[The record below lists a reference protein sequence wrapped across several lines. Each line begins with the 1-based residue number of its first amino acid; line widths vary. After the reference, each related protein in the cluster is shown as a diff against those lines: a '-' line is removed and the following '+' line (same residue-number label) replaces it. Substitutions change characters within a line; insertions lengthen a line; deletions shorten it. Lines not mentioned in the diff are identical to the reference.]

1 MKFFYVAALIL
12 VTSLSLQAQTNYV
25 ANTANSQ
32 TPGTNNTLV
41 GPQAGSVITSGNNNS
56 FVGYNAGNQ
65 TTTGGANTFM
75 GALAGQSN
83 TEGSNN
89 IFVGSQAGYYNRTGS
104 QNVTVGNSSGGLLY
118 TGSSNTYLGHA
129 AGSRNPDGSFNTIL
143 GSEAGRFKSNGFSN
157 VVIGVKAGAGQPNTL
172 TVLGNNNVLIGDSTG
187 LNNVASGNVFLGSKS
202 GYTNQSG
209 NQNTLLGYQ
218 AGYNLT
224 SSSNT
229 LVGYQAGRNITTG
242 SNNIIVGPMSGTAI
256 TDGSDNVLM
265 GYNSQA
271 EDGLHNATAIGAG
284 SRVAVSNALI
294 LGNGVNVG
302 IGTSAPATRLE
313 VVSPQADQSGLR
325 LTSLTT
331 NSPSALTT
339 DQFLTVNAQGD
350 VVKARY
356 QLRISDVSQWSDKVF
371 SPTYQLRPLSA
382 VANYVRE
389 QGHLPGVPSAEQVKT
404 EGVDLVKMNS
414 LLLEKVEE
422 LTLYGIDQQKRLD
435 KQQSEIDELK
445 QLVKQLMKK

>member
-1 MKFFYVAALIL
+1 
-12 VTSLSLQAQTNYV
+12 
-25 ANTANSQ
+25 
-32 TPGTNNTLV
+32 
-41 GPQAGSVITSGNNNS
+41 
-56 FVGYNAGNQ
+56 
-65 TTTGGANTFM
+65 
-75 GALAGQSN
+75 
-83 TEGSNN
+83 
-89 IFVGSQAGYYNRTGS
+89 
-104 QNVTVGNSSGGLLY
+104 
-118 TGSSNTYLGHA
+118 
-129 AGSRNPDGSFNTIL
+129 
-143 GSEAGRFKSNGFSN
+143 
-157 VVIGVKAGAGQPNTL
+157 
-172 TVLGNNNVLIGDSTG
+172 
-187 LNNVASGNVFLGSKS
+187 
-202 GYTNQSG
+202 
-209 NQNTLLGYQ
+209 LLGYQ

-229 LVGYQAGRNITTG
+229 LVGYRAGRNVTTG

-294 LGNGVNVG
+294 LGNGANVG
-302 IGTSAPATRLE
+302 IGTSAPTTRLE

-404 EGVDLVKMNS
+404 EGVDLVTMNS

-435 KQQSEIDELK
+435 KQQGEIDELK
-445 QLVKQLMKK
+445 QLVKQLMEQ

>member
-1 MKFFYVAALIL
+1 MIGDSAG
-12 VTSLSLQAQTNYV
+12 LSNTAS
-25 ANTANSQ
+25 ANTFIGSKAGYNNS
-32 TPGTNNTLV
+32 TGTNNT
-41 GPQAGSVITSGNNNS
+41 
-56 FVGYNAGNQ
+56 F
-65 TTTGGANTFM
+65 
-75 GALAGQSN
+75 
-83 TEGSNN
+83 
-89 IFVGSQAGYYNRTGS
+89 
-104 QNVTVGNSSGGLLY
+104 
-118 TGSSNTYLGHA
+118 
-129 AGSRNPDGSFNTIL
+129 
-143 GSEAGRFKSNGFSN
+143 
-157 VVIGVKAGAGQPNTL
+157 
-172 TVLGNNNVLIGDSTG
+172 
-187 LNNVASGNVFLGSKS
+187 
-202 GYTNQSG
+202 
-209 NQNTLLGYQ
+209 LGYQ
-218 AGYNLT
+218 AGQR
-224 SSSNT
+224 
-229 LVGYQAGRNITTG
+229 VTTG

-271 EDGLHNATAIGAG
+271 EDGLHNATAIGSG

-331 NSPSALTT
+331 NSPSVLTT

-445 QLVKQLMKK
+445 QLVKQLMNK

>member
-1 MKFFYVAALIL
+1 MGNSAGFNTTTGNSNSFLGSYAGYKTTTGYSNVAIG
-12 VTSLSLQAQTNYV
+12 VGSLYNNEIGSNSVMIGDSAGLRNTAS
-25 ANTANSQ
+25 ANTFIGSKAGYNNS
-32 TPGTNNTLV
+32 TGTNNT
-41 GPQAGSVITSGNNNS
+41 
-56 FVGYNAGNQ
+56 F
-65 TTTGGANTFM
+65 
-75 GALAGQSN
+75 
-83 TEGSNN
+83 
-89 IFVGSQAGYYNRTGS
+89 
-104 QNVTVGNSSGGLLY
+104 
-118 TGSSNTYLGHA
+118 
-129 AGSRNPDGSFNTIL
+129 
-143 GSEAGRFKSNGFSN
+143 
-157 VVIGVKAGAGQPNTL
+157 
-172 TVLGNNNVLIGDSTG
+172 
-187 LNNVASGNVFLGSKS
+187 
-202 GYTNQSG
+202 
-209 NQNTLLGYQ
+209 LGYQ
-218 AGYNLT
+218 SGQN
-224 SSSNT
+224 
-229 LVGYQAGRNITTG
+229 VTTG
-242 SNNIIVGPMSGTAI
+242 SNNIIIGPMSGTAI

-294 LGNGVNVG
+294 LGNGANVG

-313 VVSPQADQSGLR
+313 VVGSQADQSGLR

-339 DQFLTVNAQGD
+339 DQFLTVNQQGD

-371 SPTYQLRPLSA
+371 SPTYQLRPLNA

-422 LTLYGIDQQKRLD
+422 LTLYGIDQQKQLD
-435 KQQSEIDELK
+435 KQQGEIDELK
-445 QLVKQLMKK
+445 RLVKQLIKQ